1 VSAEADKQVA
11 QASKMCLACSQE
23 FQGDMATCPNDG
35 TALIALNKTDPFIG
49 KTLADRY
56 HVTEIIGKGGM
67 GVVYLARH
75 QMMDR
80 LVALKML
87 QAELTQDELSVKR
100 FQQEAKAAS
109 HLSHPHLITLHDF
122 GIMPTGQPF
131 LVMEYLEG
139 VSLLDVLRSE
149 GPMEPKRAVKI
160 FSEVADGLYHAHKV
174 GILHRDLKP
183 SNIILIN
190 HQGDPDFVKIVD
202 FGLAK
207 LMPWSGKESQ
217 HLTKTGEVFGSPIY
231 MSPEQCMGKPLW
243 PTSDIYSLGITLFEA
258 LTGKPPFRGTNSIQT
273 ASKHMTEL
281 PPRFGEVRPDLPLP
295 EGLEKVVLKCLN
307 KKPEE
312 RFQDMAEFKDAL
324 QAGLNSDRVEM
335 PASLM
340 VSTRA
345 IQAIPASA
353 QIPASVVR
361 KAIEPPPE
369 REDRTALHPGIFI
382 GAGVVAL
389 AGIAAFCFIPVS
401 SKTEG
406 TITFYDLLSNPGI
419 VHVENAGK
427 LTKLQIAGDG
437 APSIMH
443 DQSRD
448 SCLGSKVSVDFS
460 HSRFGSA
467 DTGTLGALRFIP
479 NNSRPAEEPRE
490 ALSQVD
496 DFLNAVCDNWEAK
509 VREYDQSMVDQFLK
523 ENPGG
528 YLYLRSDPSA
538 GGLHAIRRSENV
550 HRKIDQ
556 QYEASIRPAHAYK
569 LIADGD
575 TYTIYVDGSH
585 FTVNQPTP
593 YWKFEVKREG
603 DSYKITS
610 YEKSTE
616 ADWLK
621 I

>member
-1 VSAEADKQVA
+1 VSAEAEKGIA
-11 QASKMCLACSQE
+11 TASKMCLACSQE
-23 FQGDMATCPNDG
+23 FQGEINTCPNDG
-35 TALIALNKTDPFIG
+35 TALIALNKADPFIG

-75 QMMDR
+75 EMMDR

-87 QAELTQDELSVKR
+87 QAELTQDEMSVRR

-139 VSLLDVLRSE
+139 VSLLDVLRHE
-149 GPMEPKRAVKI
+149 GPLEPKRAVKI

-273 ASKHMTEL
+273 ASKHMTEM
-281 PPRFGEVRPDLPLP
+281 PPRFGDVRPDLPLP

-307 KKPEE
+307 KKAEE

-324 QAGLNSDRVEM
+324 QAGLHSDRVEM

-345 IQAIPASA
+345 IPAISPS

-361 KAIEPPPE
+361 KAVEPPTPPE
-369 REDRTALHPGIFI
+369 EKKSLHPMVFV
-382 GAGVVAL
+382 GAGVAAL
-389 AGIAAFCFIPVS
+389 AGIAWFCFAPVPD
-401 SKTEG
+401 KAEG
-406 TITFYDLLSNPGI
+406 LITFYDLTSPGL
-419 VHVENAGK
+419 VHVENGGK
-427 LTKLQIAGDG
+427 LTKLQITGDS
-437 APSIMH
+437 PSNMH
-443 DQSRD
+443 DEARD
-448 SCLGSKVSVDFS
+448 SCLGSKVNVDFT
-460 HSRFGSA
+460 HNRFGSA
-467 DTGTLGALRFIP
+467 NSGTLTTLRFTP
-479 NNSRPAEEPRE
+479 NVAEEPK
-490 ALSQVD
+490 AAVATVD
-496 DFLNAVCDNWEAK
+496 EFLNAICDNWKAK
-509 VREYDQSMVDQFLK
+509 IGDYDTKIVEDFVN

-528 YLYLRSDPSA
+528 YWYLKSDGNGNPLRALKRSA
-538 GGLHAIRRSENV
+538 NEHRNV
-550 HRKIDQ
+550 DKE
-556 QYEASIRPAHAYK
+556 YELTVRPAHAYK
-569 LIADGD
+569 LISDGD
-575 TYTIYVDGSH
+575 GSFTVFVDGSH
-585 FTVNQPTP
+585 FIVQQPSP
-593 YWKFEVKREG
+593 FWKFKVSRDG
-603 DSYKITS
+603 DSFKIIS
-610 YEKSTE
+610 YDKSSDGE
-616 ADWLK
+616 WSK